1 MKKIFFKPVVLIS
14 ALFALV
20 IVNTGCNGK
29 PENSS
34 SISPE
39 IGSYKI
45 AAQYVDSDQPLYF
58 PELTLLEDGSFNFS
72 YIIARDYL
80 PNGDYQIKDNQ
91 LIARDE
97 VVDERFVFDLI
108 DSQHLRFNPE
118 ASTWLQISED
128 DLITQWQVAGRR
140 VIFQKVGTELAKI
153 KVETYSREKGY
164 VVGKVLE
171 TTCENILD
179 EVSFP
184 LGDQISIVDPL
195 VDPLDPSVVKEVLSV
210 NVIFEDYGFGTKPM
224 DLYGVTQLVVTFE

>member
-20 IVNTGCNGK
+20 IVNTGCNGR
-29 PENSS
+29 PVNSS
-34 SISPE
+34 SISPD
-39 IGSYKI
+39 ICSYKI

-128 DLITQWQVAGRR
+128 DLDNSGGRLLEEG
-140 VIFQKVGTELAKI
+140 VISEGGH
-153 KVETYSREKGY
+153 R
-164 VVGKVLE
+164 
-171 TTCENILD
+171 
-179 EVSFP
+179 
-184 LGDQISIVDPL
+184 
-195 VDPLDPSVVKEVLSV
+195 VVK
-210 NVIFEDYGFGTKPM
+210 
-224 DLYGVTQLVVTFE
+224 

>member
-1 MKKIFFKPVVLIS
+1 MKKTFFKPVVLIS

-108 DSQHLRFNPE
+108 DSQQRFSQRHLLGCKYRK
-118 ASTWLQISED
+118 TIW
-128 DLITQWQVAGRR
+128 ITQVAGCWKKGHFSEGGHR
-140 VIFQKVGTELAKI
+140 VSKI

-171 TTCENILD
+171 TTCRTFLMK
-179 EVSFP
+179 FF
-184 LGDQISIVDPL
+184 LGIKYVDPHG
-195 VDPLDPSVVKEVLSV
+195 DPQIPQSSEAH
-210 NVIFEDYGFGTKPM
+210 G
-224 DLYGVTQLVVTFE
+224 